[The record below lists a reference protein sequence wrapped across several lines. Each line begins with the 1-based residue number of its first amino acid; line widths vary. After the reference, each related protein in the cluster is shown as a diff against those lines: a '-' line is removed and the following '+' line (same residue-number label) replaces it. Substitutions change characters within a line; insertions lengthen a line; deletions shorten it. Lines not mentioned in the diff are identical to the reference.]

1 MTEAATCVWIISR
14 TSRRLRSAAKD
25 RPGGPSYT
33 ECMLKRAWIL
43 SICFPAL
50 LPAALL
56 RLEVSE
62 RSDVL
67 EGKPFATA
75 GPYERIVG
83 KAYFAVDPSL
93 AANKIIADIARA
105 PRNEDGLVPF
115 SADFYCLKPR
125 DPHHG
130 NHAVLFEVSNRGG
143 KALLGTFDMG
153 GSLDP
158 RIEHDFGDGFL
169 LEQGYTLVWLGWE
182 FDVPPSPD
190 LMRLYAPV
198 AQGITGLVRSEI
210 IVDHKS
216 LRQSLGDRGL
226 QAYPAVDPD
235 DPALTLTV
243 REHADGPR
251 RALPREAWHIEGG
264 THIVMPAG
272 FEPGRIYELVYTAK
286 DPPLVGLGPAAVR
299 DLISFF
305 TYGIANDT
313 VLGDQHDYIKHAYAY
328 GVSQSGRFLRTFLYY
343 GFNQD
348 EQGRRVFDGMMVHVA
363 GAGRGSFNHRFA
375 QPSRDG
381 HPFLNTF
388 YPTDIFPFTDLAE
401 TDSETGIT
409 DGLLTHATPA
419 AAVPRIFYTN
429 TSNEY
434 YGRSASLIHT
444 ALDGAADAPLAPSTR
459 IYFLAGCQHGP
470 SSFPPQRGEA
480 QNMANPN
487 NYRWTLRALLVALDS
502 WVQFGEEPPPSR
514 YPRIADGTL
523 APLSAV
529 AFPKVPGVAFPA
541 RIQQAWH
548 VNYGEEFRSA
558 GIVTIEPPK
567 VGSAFPMRLPQVD
580 ADGNDT
586 AGIRMPATAV
596 PLATYT
602 GWNLR
607 AAGIGAP
614 DELYSMTGSF
624 IPFARTKAGRM
635 KTGDPRPSVEERYA
649 NKQAY
654 LNKVQTAAG
663 GLVKE
668 RYLLERDV
676 PRVMERASAEWDF
689 VESR

>member
-1 MTEAATCVWIISR
+1 
-14 TSRRLRSAAKD
+14 
-25 RPGGPSYT
+25 
-33 ECMLKRAWIL
+33 MLKRSWIL
-43 SICFPAL
+43 CICLPAL

-56 RLEVSE
+56 RIEVSE

-67 EGKPFATA
+67 DGKAFASA

-83 KAYFAVDPSL
+83 KAYFVVDPSL
-93 AANKIIADIARA
+93 PANKIITDIAQA

-143 KALLGTFDMG
+143 KGMLGTFDLG
-153 GSLDP
+153 GSPDP
-158 RIEHDFGDGFL
+158 RAEHDFGDGFL

-182 FDVPPSPD
+182 FDVPPGPD
-190 LMRLYAPV
+190 ALHLYAPV
-198 AQGITGLVRSEI
+198 AQGISGLVRSEI
-210 IVDHKS
+210 TVDHHAI
-216 LRQSLGDRGL
+216 RQSLGDRSL
-226 QAYPAVDPD
+226 LAYPVMHPD
-235 DPALTLTV
+235 DPALALTV
-243 REHADGPR
+243 RDRPDGPR
-251 RALPREAWHIEGG
+251 RSIPRETWHIEGG

-272 FEPGRIYELVYTAK
+272 FEPGKIYELVYTSNN
-286 DPPLVGLGPAAVR
+286 PPIAGLGPAAVR

-305 TYGIANDT
+305 KYGILADT
-313 VLGDQHDYIKHAYAY
+313 VLGDHHDYIQRAY
-328 GVSQSGRFLRTFLYY
+328 GFGISQSGRFLRTFVYY
-343 GFNQD
+343 GFNRD
-348 EQGRRVFDGMMVHVA
+348 EQGRLVFDGIMAHVA

-401 TDSETGIT
+401 TDAETGIT
-409 DGLLTHATPA
+409 DGLLTHATPPA
-419 AAVPRIFYTN
+419 AAPKIFYTN
-429 TSNEY
+429 TSYEY

-444 ALDGAADAPLAPSTR
+444 TLDGEKDAPLAPTTR

-470 SSFPPQRGEA
+470 SPFPPQHWDA
-480 QNMANPN
+480 QNLWNPN

-502 WVQFGEEPPPSR
+502 WVKDGAEPPPSR
-514 YPRIADGTL
+514 YPKIADASL
-523 APLSAV
+523 APLRAV
-529 AFPKVPGVAFPA
+529 AFPKLPGVQFPS

-548 VNYGEEFRSA
+548 VDYGEEFRTA
-558 GIVTIEPPK
+558 GIVTVEPPK
-567 VGSAFPMRLPQVD
+567 VGTAFPMRLPQVD

-607 AAGIGAP
+607 SPGIGAP

-624 IPFARTKAGRM
+624 IPFARTRAERE
-635 KTGDPRPSVEERYA
+635 KTGDPRLSVEERYTS
-649 NKQAY
+649 KQAY
-654 LNKVQTAAG
+654 LDKVEAAAG
-663 GLVKE
+663 DLVKE
-668 RYLLERDV
+668 RFLLQRDV
-676 PRVMERASAEWDF
+676 PLVVARASAEWDF
-689 VESR
+689 VEAR

>member
-1 MTEAATCVWIISR
+1 
-14 TSRRLRSAAKD
+14 
-25 RPGGPSYT
+25 
-33 ECMLKRAWIL
+33 MLKRAWIL
-43 SICFPAL
+43 SICLPAL

-56 RLEVSE
+56 RIEVSE
-62 RSDVL
+62 RTDVL
-67 EGKPFATA
+67 DGKAFASA

-83 KAYFAVDPSL
+83 KAYFAVDPNL
-93 AANKIIADIARA
+93 PANKIITDIAKA

-143 KALLGTFDMG
+143 RAMQTYFGN
-153 GSLDP
+153 
-158 RIEHDFGDGFL
+158 DFL
-169 LEQGYTLVWLGWE
+169 MEQGYTLVWLGWE
-182 FDVPPSPD
+182 FDVPPGPGM
-190 LMRLYAPV
+190 LRLYAPV

-210 IVDHKS
+210 IVDHKAM
-216 LRQSLGDRGL
+216 RQSLGDRSQL
-226 QAYPAVDPD
+226 AYPAMNPD
-235 DPALTLTV
+235 DPGLTLTV
-243 REHADGPR
+243 REHADSPR
-251 RALPREAWHIEGG
+251 RALARETWHIESG

-272 FEPGRIYELVYTAK
+272 FEPGKIYELVYTAK
-286 DPPLVGLGPAAVR
+286 DPPIVGLGPAAVR

-305 TYGIANDT
+305 NYGIPNDT
-313 VLGDQHDYIKHAYAY
+313 ILGDQHDYIKRAY
-328 GVSQSGRFLRTFLYY
+328 GFGISQSGRFLRTFLYY

-348 EQGRRVFDGMMVHVA
+348 EHGRRVFDGIMAHVA

-409 DGLLTHATPA
+409 DGLLTHATPP
-419 AAVPRIFYTN
+419 AAVPKIFYTN
-429 TSNEY
+429 TSYEY

-444 ALDGAADAPLAPSTR
+444 TIDGRRDAPLAPNTR

-470 SSFPPQRGEA
+470 SAFPPERWEA
-480 QNMANPN
+480 QNLQNPN
-487 NYRWTLRALLVALDS
+487 NYEWNLRALLVALDA

-514 YPRIADGTL
+514 YPKIAEGSLTPL
-523 APLSAV
+523 AAV
-529 AFPKVPGVAFPA
+529 AFPKVPGVQFPT

-567 VGSAFPMRLPQVD
+567 VGSAFPMRVPQVD
-580 ADGNDT
+580 ADGNET

-607 AAGIGAP
+607 SAAIGAP
-614 DELYSMTGSF
+614 DELLSMTGSF
-624 IPFARTKAGRM
+624 IPFAHSKAERM
-635 KTGDPRPSVEERYA
+635 KTGDPRLSVEERYA
-649 NKQAY
+649 SKQAY
-654 LNKVQTAAG
+654 LDKVQSTAG
-663 GLVKE
+663 DLVKE

-676 PRVMERASAEWDF
+676 PLVVARASAEWDF
-689 VESR
+689 VMQ

>member
-1 MTEAATCVWIISR
+1 
-14 TSRRLRSAAKD
+14 
-25 RPGGPSYT
+25 
-33 ECMLKRAWIL
+33 MLKRAWIL
-43 SICFPAL
+43 SILLPAL

-56 RLEVSE
+56 RIEVSE

-67 EGKPFATA
+67 DGKPFASA

-93 AANKIIADIARA
+93 PANKIIADIAKA
-105 PRNEDGLVPF
+105 PRNQDGLVPF

-143 KALLGTFDMG
+143 KAMQG
-153 GSLDP
+153 
-158 RIEHDFGDGFL
+158 IFGDDFL
-169 LEQGYTLVWLGWE
+169 MEQGYTLVWLGWE
-182 FDVPPSPD
+182 FDVPPGSD
-190 LMRLYAPV
+190 ALRLYAPV

-210 IVDHKS
+210 IVDQQAT
-216 LRQSLGDRGL
+216 RQSLGDRSQL
-226 QAYPAVDPD
+226 AYAAMNPD

-251 RALPREAWHIEGG
+251 RALPRETWHIEGG
-264 THIVMPAG
+264 THIVMPVG
-272 FEPGRIYELVYTAK
+272 FEPGKIYELVYTSK
-286 DPPLVGLGPAAVR
+286 DPPIVGLGPAAVR

-305 TYGIANDT
+305 KYGIPADT
-313 VLGDQHDYIKHAYAY
+313 ILGDHHDFIKRAY
-328 GVSQSGRFLRTFLYY
+328 GFGISQSGRFLRTFVYY

-348 EQGRRVFDGMMVHVA
+348 EHGRRVFDGIMAHVA

-401 TDSETGIT
+401 TDAETGIT
-409 DGLLTHATPA
+409 DGLLAHATPP
-419 AAVPRIFYTN
+419 AAVPKIFYTN
-429 TSNEY
+429 TSYEY

-444 ALDGAADAPLAPSTR
+444 TLDGAKDAPLAPNTR
-459 IYFLAGCQHGP
+459 IYFLTGCQHGP
-470 SSFPPQRGEA
+470 SPFPPQHWDA
-480 QNMANPN
+480 QNLWNPN
-487 NYRWTLRALLVALDS
+487 NYRWTLRALLVAMDR
-502 WVQFGEEPPPSR
+502 WVTDGEEPPPSR
-514 YPRIADGTL
+514 YPKIGDGSLTTL
-523 APLSAV
+523 RAV
-529 AFPKVPGVAFPA
+529 AFPKVPGVQFPT

-548 VNYGEEFRSA
+548 VDYGEEFRSA

-580 ADGNDT
+580 ADGNET

-607 AAGIGAP
+607 SAEIGAP

-624 IPFARTKAGRM
+624 IPFARTKAERV
-635 KTGDPRPSVEERYA
+635 KSGDPRLSVEERYD

-654 LNKVQTAAG
+654 LDKVQVAAG
-663 GLVKE
+663 DLVRE

-676 PRVMERASAEWDF
+676 PLVVARASAEWGF
-689 VESR
+689 VMR

>member
-1 MTEAATCVWIISR
+1 
-14 TSRRLRSAAKD
+14 
-25 RPGGPSYT
+25 
-33 ECMLKRAWIL
+33 MLKRAWIL
-43 SICFPAL
+43 SICLPAL

-56 RLEVSE
+56 RIEVSE
-62 RSDVL
+62 RTDVL
-67 EGKPFATA
+67 DGKAFASA

-83 KAYFAVDPSL
+83 KAYFAVDPNL
-93 AANKIIADIARA
+93 PANKIITDIAKA

-143 KALLGTFDMG
+143 RAMQTYFGN
-153 GSLDP
+153 
-158 RIEHDFGDGFL
+158 DFL
-169 LEQGYTLVWLGWE
+169 MEQGYTLVWLGWE
-182 FDVPPSPD
+182 FDVPPGPGM
-190 LMRLYAPV
+190 LRLYAPV

-210 IVDHKS
+210 IVDHKAM
-216 LRQSLGDRGL
+216 RQSLGDRSQL
-226 QAYPAVDPD
+226 AYPAMNPD
-235 DPALTLTV
+235 DPGLTLTV
-243 REHADGPR
+243 REHADSPR
-251 RALPREAWHIEGG
+251 RALARETWHIESG

-272 FEPGRIYELVYTAK
+272 FEPGKIYELVYTAK
-286 DPPLVGLGPAAVR
+286 DPPIVGLGPAAVR

-305 TYGIANDT
+305 NYGIPNDT
-313 VLGDQHDYIKHAYAY
+313 ILGDQHDYIKRAY
-328 GVSQSGRFLRTFLYY
+328 GFGISQSGRFLRTFLYY

-348 EQGRRVFDGMMVHVA
+348 EHGRRVFDGIMAHVA

-409 DGLLTHATPA
+409 DGLLTHATPP
-419 AAVPRIFYTN
+419 AAVPKIFYTN
-429 TSNEY
+429 TSYEY

-444 ALDGAADAPLAPSTR
+444 TIDGRRDAPLAPNTR

-470 SSFPPQRGEA
+470 SPFPPERGEA
-480 QNMANPN
+480 QNLRNPN
-487 NYRWTLRALLVALDS
+487 NYEWNLRALLVALDA

-514 YPRIADGTL
+514 YPKIAEGSLTPL
-523 APLSAV
+523 AAV
-529 AFPKVPGVAFPA
+529 AFPKVPGVQFPT

-567 VGSAFPMRLPQVD
+567 VGSAFPMRVPQVD
-580 ADGNDT
+580 ADGNET

-607 AAGIGAP
+607 SAAIGAP
-614 DELYSMTGSF
+614 DELLSMTGSF
-624 IPFARTKAGRM
+624 IPFAHSKAERM
-635 KTGDPRPSVEERYA
+635 KTGDPRLSVEERYA
-649 NKQAY
+649 SKQAY
-654 LNKVQTAAG
+654 LDKVQSTAG
-663 GLVKE
+663 DLVKE

-676 PRVMERASAEWDF
+676 PLVVARASAEWDF
-689 VESR
+689 VMQ